1 MEEKATQTNTIDLK
15 HLWSLVRS
23 NIWRIIIW
31 TIGLGIIGF
40 AVAEFVIPPKYSS
53 NTQILVNQKKDN
65 DPNATYTMQQANIQ
79 VINTYKD
86 LITSPVV
93 LKDAS
98 NYLENPTK
106 VVRKAKAAVYRRNAE
121 GNRVLVSKAR
131 PAVVERDGKSYD
143 ISAKQL
149 QGMISVQT
157 QQNSQVFT
165 VSAKANT
172 PEKAQA
178 VANAVANSFKKK
190 ISSIMDVN
198 NVTIVSSANKGVKSS
213 PNVKLFTLAG
223 LVIGFLI
230 SFAIIIIRDSLNTTV
245 RNNEYLT
252 DELGLTNLGTV
263 THFRLSNNFKINKSE
278 GNDNNGK
285 SSKKRV

>member
-40 AVAEFVIPPKYSS
+40 AVAEFIIPPKYSS

-121 GNRVLVSKAR
+121 GTRVLVSKAR

-190 ISSIMDVN
+190 IKSIMDVN
-198 NVTIVSSANKGVKSS
+198 NVTIVSTANKGVKSS

-245 RNNEYLT
+245 RSNEFLT

-263 THFRLSNNFKINKSE
+263 THFRLSNSFKVNKSE
-278 GNDNNGK
+278 GKDNGK
-285 SSKKRV
+285 STKKRV

>member
-1 MEEKATQTNTIDLK
+1 MEEKATQTNTIDLTRLW
-15 HLWSLVRS
+15 HLVKS

-31 TIGLGIIGF
+31 TIGLGIVGF
-40 AVAEFVIPPKYSS
+40 ALAAFVIPPKYSS
-53 NTQILVNQKKDN
+53 NTQILVNQKRDRN
-65 DPNATYTMQQANIQ
+65 DPNAAYTMQQANIQ

-98 NYLENPTK
+98 SYLENPTK
-106 VVRKAKAAVYRRNAE
+106 VVRKAKPAVYRRNAE

-131 PAVVERDGKSYD
+131 PAVVERDGKSYE
-143 ISAKQL
+143 ISAQKL
-149 QGMISVQT
+149 QGMLSVQT

-165 VSAKANT
+165 ITAKANT

-190 ISSIMDVN
+190 ITSVMDVN
-198 NVTIVSSANKGVKSS
+198 NVTIVSRASQGNRSF
-213 PNVKLFTLAG
+213 PNTKLFTLAG

-230 SFAIIIIRDSLNTTV
+230 SLAIIIIRDTMNTTV
-245 RNNEYLT
+245 RSDAYLT
-252 DELGLTNLGTV
+252 QDLGLTNLGTV
-263 THFRLSNNFKINKSE
+263 THFRLSNNFKVNNK
-278 GNDNNGK
+278 ND
-285 SSKKRV
+285 SKNKGKRV

>member
-1 MEEKATQTNTIDLK
+1 MEEKATKTNTIDLK

-40 AVAEFVIPPKYSS
+40 AVAEFIIPPKYSS

-106 VVRKAKAAVYRRNAE
+106 VVRKAKPAVYRRNAE
-121 GNRVLVSKAR
+121 GTRVLVSKAR

-190 ISSIMDVN
+190 IKSIMDVN
-198 NVTIVSSANKGVKSS
+198 NVTIVSTANKGVKSS

-245 RNNEYLT
+245 RSNEFLT

-263 THFRLSNNFKINKSE
+263 THFRLSNSFKVNKSE
-278 GNDNNGK
+278 GKDNGK
-285 SSKKRV
+285 STKKRV

>member
-15 HLWSLVRS
+15 YLWNLVKS

-40 AVAEFVIPPKYSS
+40 AVAAFVIPPKYSS
-53 NTQILVNQKKDN
+53 STQILVNQKKDRN
-65 DPNATYTMQQANIQ
+65 DPNAAYTMQQANIQ

-98 NYLENPTK
+98 SYLANPVK
-106 VVRKAKAAVYRRNAE
+106 VVKKAKKAVYRRNAA
-121 GNRVLVSKAR
+121 GNRVLVSKAT
-131 PAVVERDGKSYD
+131 PAVVERDGKSYE
-143 ISAKQL
+143 ISSQKL

-165 VSAKANT
+165 ITAKANT

-190 ISSIMDVN
+190 ITSVMDVN
-198 NVTIVSSANKGVKSS
+198 NVTIVSTANKGAKSF
-213 PNVKLFTLAG
+213 PNTKLFTAAG

-230 SFAIIIIRDSLNTTV
+230 SFAIIIIRDAMNTTV
-245 RNNEYLT
+245 RSDEYLT
-252 DELGLTNLGTV
+252 QDLGLTNLGTV
-263 THFRLSNNFKINKSE
+263 THFRLSNNFKV
-278 GNDNNGK
+278 NGK
-285 SSKKRV
+285 DDKSKGKRV

>member
-15 HLWSLVRS
+15 HLWGLVKS

-40 AVAEFVIPPKYSS
+40 ALAAFVIPPKYSS
-53 NTQILVNQKKDN
+53 NTQILVNQKKDRN
-65 DPNATYTMQQANIQ
+65 DPNAAYTMQQANIQ

-98 NYLENPTK
+98 SYLENPTK
-106 VVRKAKAAVYRRNAE
+106 VVKKAKPAVYRRNAE

-143 ISAKQL
+143 ISAKKL
-149 QGMISVQT
+149 QGMLSVQT

-165 VSAKANT
+165 ITAKANT

-190 ISSIMDVN
+190 ITSIMDVN
-198 NVTIVSSANKGVKSS
+198 NVTIVSSGSKGVKSF
-213 PNVKLFTLAG
+213 PNTKLFTLAG

-230 SFAIIIIRDSLNTTV
+230 SLAIIIIRDAMNTTV
-245 RNNEYLT
+245 RSDEYLT
-252 DELGLTNLGTV
+252 KELGLTNLGTV
-263 THFRLSNNFKINKSE
+263 THFRLSNNFKVNNK
-278 GNDNNGK
+278 DNSNKG
-285 SSKKRV
+285 KRV

>member
-15 HLWSLVRS
+15 HLWNLVKS

-31 TIGLGIIGF
+31 TVGLGIIGF
-40 AVAEFVIPPKYSS
+40 ALAAFAIPPKYSS
-53 NTQILVNQKKDN
+53 STQILVNQKKDRN
-65 DPNATYTMQQANIQ
+65 DPNAAYTMQQANIQ

-98 NYLENPTK
+98 NYLANPTK
-106 VVRKAKAAVYRRNAE
+106 VVRKAKPAVYRRNSE

-131 PAVVERDGKSYD
+131 PAVVERDGKSYE
-143 ISAKQL
+143 ISAKKL

-165 VSAKANT
+165 VTAKANT
-172 PEKAQA
+172 PDKAQA

-190 ISSIMDVN
+190 ITSIMDVN
-198 NVTIVSSANKGVKSS
+198 NVTIVSTAGTGTRSF
-213 PNVKLFTLAG
+213 PNTKLFTIAG
-223 LVIGFLI
+223 FVIGFLI
-230 SFAIIIIRDSLNTTV
+230 SLAIIIIRDAMNTTV
-245 RNNEYLT
+245 RSDEYLT
-252 DELGLTNLGTV
+252 QELGLTNLGTV
-263 THFRLSNNFKINKSE
+263 THFRLSNNFKLSNKDDS
-278 GNDNNGK
+278 NNKG
-285 SSKKRV
+285 KRV